1 MLDYFSHFISNMEFM
16 SVFLLAMLR
25 YFDDIVLTFVYYE
38 LI

>member
-1 MLDYFSHFISNMEFM
+1 MLDYFSHFISNMEFK
-16 SVFLLAMLR
+16 SFLLAMLR